1 MTQLASYIAIAKY
14 KVHSYLI
21 YRQYLGGL
29 PMFLVLAF
37 SMIPTRDE
45 VLADLSI
52 LLNPFL
58 PNGTLTDSML

>member
-14 KVHSYLI
+14 NVHSYLI
-21 YRQYLGGL
+21 YRQCFGRLSVLG
-29 PMFLVLAF
+29 F
-37 SMIPTRDE
+37 SMTSTRDE

-58 PNGTLTDSML
+58 LSRALTDFMLQ